1 MTIWILL
8 STFPYFFSLFPS
20 NLCSQKCII
29 IMEKTLWCQFQ
40 SEALRAPVEEI
51 IAHGCVKR
59 KIVFTTLKAGENPQK
74 ISALTAKKKMQQ
86 LYVALLLY
94 KIIFVDRNT

>member
-1 MTIWILL
+1 
-8 STFPYFFSLFPS
+8 
-20 NLCSQKCII
+20 
-29 IMEKTLWCQFQ
+29 MEKTLWCQFQ

-94 KIIFVDRNT
+94 KLFILENGSYCDKVFIHPFSAVFSVNHFVSIF

>member
-1 MTIWILL
+1 
-8 STFPYFFSLFPS
+8 
-20 NLCSQKCII
+20 
-29 IMEKTLWCQFQ
+29 MEKTLWCQFQ
-40 SEALRAPVEEI
+40 SEALREI

>member
-1 MTIWILL
+1 
-8 STFPYFFSLFPS
+8 
-20 NLCSQKCII
+20 
-29 IMEKTLWCQFQ
+29 MEKTLWCQFQ
-40 SEALRAPVEEI
+40 SEALR
-51 IAHGCVKR
+51 AHGCVKR